1 MPPLSAGALRG
12 LRAEGRV
19 PKEMSGSEDRG
30 TPTVGLKPKVVTSYG
45 SERSSAHSPGV
56 VAF

>member
-1 MPPLSAGALRG
+1 MPECLSSERAE
-12 LRAEGRV
+12 AEGRL

-30 TPTVGLKPKVVTSYG
+30 TPTLGLKPKVVTSYG
-45 SERSSAHSPGV
+45 SEGSSAHSPGV